1 MNDRALTYNRRLQKA
16 IHNQNNQLYPS
27 GYNSIDR
34 THSGYGGSY
43 NKPRATSKSGV
54 PRQRVGYTH
63 QSQPHQRMNQKVN
76 YHSSYGSRN
85 QNYNQNKYT
94 NAALQSNNNINTNQE
109 DRMRSEQVLKNNND
123 YGAQVNKG
131 NLSFDENYITP
142 SALQLIKKKQQ
153 QST

>member
-1 MNDRALTYNRRLQKA
+1 
-16 IHNQNNQLYPS
+16 
-27 GYNSIDR
+27 
-34 THSGYGGSY
+34 
-43 NKPRATSKSGV
+43 
-54 PRQRVGYTH
+54 
-63 QSQPHQRMNQKVN
+63 MNQKVN

-131 NLSFDENYITP
+131 NLSFDENYKTP